1 MLNHVFSVRHP
12 TMCAAFLHNVPH
24 FGAAATHVFSTC
36 ISDLP
41 VTLCAAF
48 PSALR
53 RCACERLFFNQKP
66 MVWGQRSCAYFL
78 SKTQCLER
86 RRFEVFLLSSSSF
99 SSLLLFLLG
108 AATRWTSV
116 CVRHHHVDHFCH
128 YLQWPECNVGRTYS
142 ICGGTTVAPP

>member
-1 MLNHVFSVRHP
+1 MFQRVYILVFWTEIMLNHVFSVRPP

-53 RCACERLFFNQKP
+53 RCACERLFSNQKP
-66 MVWGQRSCAYFL
+66 MVWGSAAARIFFL
-78 SKTQCLER
+78 K
-86 RRFEVFLLSSSSF
+86 
-99 SSLLLFLLG
+99 
-108 AATRWTSV
+108 
-116 CVRHHHVDHFCH
+116 H
-128 YLQWPECNVGRTYS
+128 NV
-142 ICGGTTVAPP
+142 